1 MEQATLDD
9 IIQLNAFTSRM
20 RDNKNNISF
29 RTYAEITKYVADI
42 GEKIRLIKN
51 FLRLK
56 DTEWSLE
63 LAMAGLEFGKNE
75 FYKQLR
81 ASKSEYKPYY
91 KILNELLFLRE
102 DIDKYRERKY
112 MPTYTNISKAKEIM
126 QELEQYNNSRDWA
139 DTHDELAPIREVLR
153 VLNDIVTSTG
163 E

>member
-91 KILNELLFLRE
+91 KILNELIFLRE
-102 DIDKYRERKY
+102 GMDKYREKKY
-112 MPTYTNISKAKEIM
+112 MPTYTNIDKAKEIM
-126 QELEQYNNSRDWA
+126 QELEQYHNSKDWA
-139 DTHDELAPIREVLR
+139 DTHAELAPIREVLR

>member
-56 DTEWSLE
+56 DT
-63 LAMAGLEFGKNE
+63 
-75 FYKQLR
+75 
-81 ASKSEYKPYY
+81 
-91 KILNELLFLRE
+91 
-102 DIDKYRERKY
+102 
-112 MPTYTNISKAKEIM
+112 
-126 QELEQYNNSRDWA
+126 
-139 DTHDELAPIREVLR
+139 
-153 VLNDIVTSTG
+153 
-163 E
+163 